1 MPGCF
6 KAHQRQKIHEE
17 VYKGP
22 NWATEHTHTPDTK
35 SLKQV
40 RLFF

>member
-1 MPGCF
+1 MYLRNHYMPGYF

-22 NWATEHTHTPDTK
+22 N
-35 SLKQV
+35 
-40 RLFF
+40 